1 MGFTAKLYILQ
12 LSNCLTLKMGQ
23 TGFPETSVTNYQSIP
38 HDIPG
43 DKKSQGAAVFLKG
56 AKLSNNM

>member
-12 LSNCLTLKMGQ
+12 LSNCLVLKMGP
-23 TGFPETSVTNYQSIP
+23 TGFPETSVTNYQFTL

-43 DKKSQGAAVFLKG
+43 DKKSQGVVVCLKG
-56 AKLSNNM
+56 AKLSTK